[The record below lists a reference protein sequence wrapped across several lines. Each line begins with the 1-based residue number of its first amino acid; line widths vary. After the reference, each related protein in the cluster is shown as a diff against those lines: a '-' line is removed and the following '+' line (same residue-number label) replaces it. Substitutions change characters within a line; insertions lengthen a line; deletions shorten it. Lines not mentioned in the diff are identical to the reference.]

1 MCITWDLLGK
11 KSFYQDNLFRVLLF
25 FLCVK
30 KTFLLKIKKTL
41 KNIFFQLKTFSQME
55 TKQYELLIFLL
66 QNILAK
72 LFTRHEQSF
81 RSDLAKVAANV
92 QPVST
97 SLLTTLH
104 FPFFQR
110 RHLHWQPSCINAAA
124 TCPGCSLDF
133 FLEACWKRRQTPLT
147 STTGSRWRRDKW
159 QHEI

>member
-1 MCITWDLLGK
+1 MCEKNISTQNK
-11 KSFYQDNLFRVLLF
+11 KNPEKYF
-25 FLCVK
+25 FL
-30 KTFLLKIKKTL
+30 
-41 KNIFFQLKTFSQME
+41 LKTFSQME

-147 STTGSRWRRDKW
+147 STTGSRWRRDK
-159 QHEI
+159 